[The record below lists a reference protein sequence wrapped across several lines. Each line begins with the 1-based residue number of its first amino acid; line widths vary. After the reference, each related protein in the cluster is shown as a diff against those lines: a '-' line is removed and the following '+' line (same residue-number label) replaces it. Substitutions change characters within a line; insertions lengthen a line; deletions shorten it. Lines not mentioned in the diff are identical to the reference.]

1 MRYCM
6 DLELWSR
13 LLREG
18 KNLIVPDALGVY
30 TAHDETKTALMQDV
44 LLEEREQIVT
54 RIRRTAPGLG
64 RLFELSCRASK
75 VAAHARQGDLS
86 YLFEK
91 LTTKIFGRDDWA
103 AH

>member
-1 MRYCM
+1 MKE
-6 DLELWSR
+6 LEQLAS
-13 LLREG
+13 LLSQSTSLVDVSGEVLARIEHYR
-18 KNLIVPDALGVY
+18 ALLPE
-30 TAHDETKTALMQDV
+30 A
-44 LLEEREQIVT
+44 
-54 RIRRTAPGLG
+54 GLG

-103 AH
+103 SH